1 MLIKCIPV
9 GNMEANCYVVTDE
22 ETLRCAIID
31 PGDESNVILDYVE
44 DTKLKPEAIFLTHGH
59 FDHTGAANAV
69 AEETGAPIWINKAD
83 TVSKGA
89 VDMYRYRAPAG
100 TLFYSDGDTVDVGG
114 LYFRV
119 METPGHSKGS
129 VTLRCEDALF
139 TGDTLFQGS
148 CGRTDLPG
156 GDMDMLMSSLRRL
169 GELPG
174 DFEIW
179 PGHMD
184 PSRMSVEKAV
194 NQYLRYA
201 MGL

>member
-1 MLIKCIPV
+1 MLIKCLPV

-22 ETLRCAIID
+22 DTLQCAVID
-31 PGDESNVILDYVE
+31 PGDESNVILDYIE
-44 DTKLKPEAIFLTHGH
+44 DNKLRAQAVFLTHGH
-59 FDHTGAANAV
+59 FDHTGAAAAV
-69 AEETGAPIWINKAD
+69 SQETGAPIWINMED
-83 TVSKGA
+83 TSPQGTFE
-89 VDMYRYRAPAG
+89 MYRFQAPEG
-100 TLFYSDGDTVDVGG
+100 TLFYSDGDTIDVGG
-114 LYFRV
+114 LHFRV

-139 TGDTLFQGS
+139 TGDTLFEGS

-156 GDMDMLMSSLRRL
+156 GDMDALMASLRRL
-169 GELPG
+169 YELPG

-184 PSRMSVEKAV
+184 PTTMSVEKAT
-194 NQYLRYA
+194 NYYLRYA

>member
-9 GNMEANCYVVTDE
+9 GNMEANCYIVTDE
-22 ETLRCAIID
+22 ATLQCAVID
-31 PGDESNVILDYVE
+31 PGDESNVILDYLE
-44 DTKLKPEAIFLTHGH
+44 DNKLQPQAVFLTHGH
-59 FDHTGAANAV
+59 FDHTGAAAAV
-69 AEETGAPIWINKAD
+69 SEETGAPIWINRAD
-83 TVSKGA
+83 TTDTF
-89 VDMYRYRAPAG
+89 DMYKFSAPEG
-100 TLFYSDGDTVDVGG
+100 TLFYSDGDTIDVGG
-114 LYFRV
+114 LHFRV

-139 TGDTLFQGS
+139 TGDTLFEGS

-156 GDMDMLMSSLRRL
+156 GDMDTLMASLRRL
-169 GELPG
+169 YELPG

-184 PSRMSVEKAV
+184 PSTMAVEKAA
-194 NQYLRYA
+194 NYYLRYA